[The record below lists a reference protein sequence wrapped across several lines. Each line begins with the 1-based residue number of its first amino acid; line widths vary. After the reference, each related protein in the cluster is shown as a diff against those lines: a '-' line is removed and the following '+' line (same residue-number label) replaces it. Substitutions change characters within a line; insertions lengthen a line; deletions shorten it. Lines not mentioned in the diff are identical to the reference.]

1 MGIMD
6 RFKKTKPEQIAAE
19 TKPTKKTTK
28 KVAASKVAA
37 PKETAP
43 EVVPVKAETVAAP
56 IVTKT
61 TNRILIKPVVTEKAA
76 SAQSGGKY
84 TFIVANWAKKA
95 TIKTAVKEVYGIEPV
110 TVNVVH
116 VQGHRV
122 RFGKNIGQHSDF
134 KKAIVTLP
142 PGKTITI
149 HEGV

>member
-6 RFKKTKPEQIAAE
+6 RFRKTKPEQVAAE
-19 TKPTKKTTK
+19 TKPA
-28 KVAASKVAA
+28 KV
-37 PKETAP
+37 P
-43 EVVPVKAETVAAP
+43 AP

-61 TNRILIKPVVTEKAA
+61 TNRILIRPMVTEKAA

-95 TIKTAVKEVYGIEPV
+95 TIKTAVKEVYGVEPV

-122 RFGKNIGQHSDF
+122 RFGKNLGQHSDF

-149 HEGV
+149 HEDV

>member
-28 KVAASKVAA
+28 K
-37 PKETAP
+37 
-43 EVVPVKAETVAAP
+43 VAAP

-95 TIKTAVKEVYGIEPV
+95 TIKTAVKEVYGVEPA